1 MMVKVSSFPE
11 ALTPCPF
18 LASIFLRQKL
28 ISFWNPA
35 TAIPTKLLKLDN
47 FLKRLSEI
55 NSSPTKSQLDSMAF
69 EGSITSSLT
78 TISLH
83 EDGCQTPPKFLKWDN
98 WKVIE
103 CEGRENNEVQ
113 KPWERKDKWL
123 YQRTNF
129 CQHIHSLPRPPKFLK
144 QDIWKV
150 VEGEGRENNEVQEH
164 KHMLLSSNQFEMH
177 TLANMQCQS
186 HKCRKKLTAGSFVRS
201 PTDSFLKITS
211 WYRYKVQAAYCGR
224 WEALWSPLSSSFE
237 SLITTGNSASVTTPT
252 ANTWLTTQSFFRSIA
267 SSCARWEACPF
278 IRFEAPLLCFFPN
291 LST

>member
-103 CEGRENNEVQ
+103 C
-113 KPWERKDKWL
+113 
-123 YQRTNF
+123 
-129 CQHIHSLPRPPKFLK
+129 
-144 QDIWKV
+144 
-150 VEGEGRENNEVQEH
+150 EGRENNEVQEH